1 MKFKPHISN
10 YFNKYYKILKE
21 SSFQREV
28 FIEIFNLL
36 KKYKHKNKV
45 HVFGNGGSAA
55 IAAHFS
61 MDLTNNSNI
70 RCYSYNEAS
79 LVTCY
84 SNDFK
89 YENWVSKVL
98 IKYGDKDDLIVLI
111 SSSGMSKNMINA
123 AITAKKKKFNKIITL
138 TGFNKN
144 NKLKKL
150 GDLNLWVNSKEY
162 NIVENTHQI
171 WLLMIVDMI
180 KKLK

>member
-1 MKFKPHISN
+1 
-10 YFNKYYKILKE
+10 
-21 SSFQREV
+21 
-28 FIEIFNLL
+28 
-36 KKYKHKNKV
+36 
-45 HVFGNGGSAA
+45 
-55 IAAHFS
+55 
-61 MDLTNNSNI
+61 
-70 RCYSYNEAS
+70 
-79 LVTCY
+79 
-84 SNDFK
+84 
-89 YENWVSKVL
+89 
-98 IKYGDKDDLIVLI
+98 
-111 SSSGMSKNMINA
+111 MINA